1 MSQIIGYIVAFGV
14 LLGGI
19 DKLRGNKWGYGAKFD
34 EAFALLAPTA
44 FSMVGIICLS
54 PYLSMALEYGIAP
67 MLRWLKIDPS
77 MIAGVL
83 AIDMGGYQ
91 LAENL
96 ADNPIIGQYAG
107 TVLAATLGCTLVFTI
122 PVGVGMIEPEDQ
134 PAFARGIVIGLFS
147 LPATLILGGLLC
159 GLSLFQVLWQNLLPF
174 GMALLCGI
182 GFWKF
187 TRRTLWLFQKYVS
200 ILQVVLVVGL
210 MLGAIAHLCEL
221 PVSLE
226 LVPILDAMETVAS
239 ISIFL
244 LGSLPVTLLLQ
255 RLLGRPFEKLGRRLG
270 LDQNSMMG
278 CLVSCVSPL
287 PTLSM
292 LKQMDFRGKVM
303 NVAFIVSATSAIGAH
318 LAFMNTMDPELIFPL
333 LISKVAGGL
342 IAVIPAYFVRE
353 KV

>member
-67 MLRWLKIDPS
+67 VLRWLKIDPF

-96 ADNPIIGQYAG
+96 ADNLIIGQYAG

-134 PAFARGIVIGLFS
+134 PAFARGIVIGLF
-147 LPATLILGGLLC
+147 C

-200 ILQVVLVVGL
+200 VLQVVLVVGL
-210 MLGAIAHLCEL
+210 MLGAITHLCEL

-239 ISIFL
+239 IAIFL

-255 RLLGRPFEKLGRRLG
+255 RLLGRAFEKLGRRLG

-318 LAFMNTMDPELIFPL
+318 LAFMNTMDPELTFPL

>member
-1 MSQIIGYIVAFGV
+1 MNQIIGYIVAFGV

-67 MLRWLKIDPS
+67 VLRWLKIDPS

-159 GLSLFQVLWQNLLPF
+159 GLSFFRCCGKISYPLAWRFCVGSDSGNLP
-174 GMALLCGI
+174 GGPCG
-182 GFWKF
+182 FF
-187 TRRTLWLFQKYVS
+187 RSMYRF
-200 ILQVVLVVGL
+200 
-210 MLGAIAHLCEL
+210 C
-221 PVSLE
+221 
-226 LVPILDAMETVAS
+226 
-239 ISIFL
+239 
-244 LGSLPVTLLLQ
+244 
-255 RLLGRPFEKLGRRLG
+255 RL
-270 LDQNSMMG
+270 
-278 CLVSCVSPL
+278 
-287 PTLSM
+287 
-292 LKQMDFRGKVM
+292 
-303 NVAFIVSATSAIGAH
+303 
-318 LAFMNTMDPELIFPL
+318 
-333 LISKVAGGL
+333 
-342 IAVIPAYFVRE
+342 YWW
-353 KV
+353 